1 MKKLISLLVM
11 LAVVVSTIPAFAT
24 SQSKGYEFILPAEF
38 TDIRIDKRF
47 GVYTAT
53 HKNGKTAIYDI
64 NGNKVS
70 DDYDYIGEFDD
81 FNTIAKK
88 DGKNYLL
95 GYHGIVSYEIEGN
108 PVAFSDS
115 VAFIDLGNNNDGR
128 PLSYYQGNFGV
139 AIGGKIVSEQ
149 PYEKYVQKNHYD
161 CFKFYNGHMLYFE
174 NGKVGTVNTDFEVE
188 IPAIY
193 DNIYLAHEGWLIIGE
208 KNGKYGFIGEDLPI
222 QGKFEY
228 DYIEPLYDDNRSF
241 YITQKDGLYGL
252 VNEAGDEIIKP
263 SLTYTP
269 EKIYPDNEL
278 IVVSKQ
284 NEREY
289 KDEYGLLYGVIDFKG
304 NIVLPVEHI
313 DVVGISEGRI
323 SEKKSYDHGGF
334 YDLEGKEVSE
344 FNYRMIST
352 FSEGRIF
359 ASRENSDGSWNNH
372 VLDYDGNVLFEAPN
386 WSNGYKNGVAYVFGK
401 KFIDRD
407 GNVVADLAEDK
418 LTVSSSYW
426 WDGANLWGQTQK
438 DNFIVSNGEYY
449 GVIRLKLPDKNN
461 EPVYE
466 YEYIDYGNVKRLD
479 VFNEGYVFEFY
490 DGSVKYLDLYGNE
503 VESLFN
509 NDFSDVILDELR
521 SIYGEN
527 NAFSFGDEYYK
538 IKVDG
543 KWRIID
549 KYRKVIKQF
558 EDGDA
563 YLVMGCD
570 DYVLI
575 EKENSTEI
583 ADRDYNVIHAFPN
596 EFVTYITEDGH
607 IITYD
612 SDRVFKLY
620 DKDKNIIEDGANNIE
635 YLGKGVFSV
644 YKSNVSNKLINSEG
658 KVIIS
663 GYNYVTGVGD
673 NGYIGVST
681 YDFEGYINTDGKY
694 LFALPKGYYV
704 QGKFSEGLASV
715 VQDMVYSRYGKTSYI
730 NEKGELALVQN
741 KSETGLEWSRGGE
754 FKNGIAYIGRG
765 VGKAGTIS
773 GNLVRCLYDNPSDWA
788 AEDIETAKQNN
799 LVPLHLQ
806 NRYRKNITRESFCEI
821 IYQLPFVKQ
830 KTSAN
835 IISKYSDTD
844 NEIILKLSDMGIING
859 VGDGKFDPDSFL
871 TREQASTILCR
882 VYELMDNNLLADE
895 QLFSDDNY
903 ISDWAKDAVYKMK
916 KYGIMN
922 GTGDNNFSPKENY
935 TTEQSIVTILR
946 LFNKLNG
953 EQ

>member
-1 MKKLISLLVM
+1 MKKLICLLVA
-11 LAVVVSTIPAFAT
+11 LTIVISSFPVFSI
-24 SQSKGYEFILPAEF
+24 SQSKGYEFILNAEY
-38 TDIRIDKRF
+38 TDIRFDKRF

-53 HKNGKTAIYDI
+53 NKNGISAIYDI
-64 NGNKVS
+64 NGNKLS

-95 GYHGIVSYEIEGN
+95 GYHGKVSYEIEGN
-108 PVAFSDS
+108 PIAFSDS

-139 AIGGKIVSEQ
+139 AFGGKIVSEH
-149 PYEKYVQKNHYD
+149 PYEKFVQKNHYD
-161 CFKFYNGHMLYFE
+161 CFRFYNGHLLYFE
-174 NGKVGTVNTDFEVE
+174 NGKVGTVNSDFEVE

-193 DNIYLAHEGWLIIGE
+193 DNIYLAKKGWLIIGV
-208 KNGKYGFIGEDLPI
+208 KDGKYGFIGEDLPI

-228 DYIEPLYDDNRSF
+228 DYIEPIYDDNRSF

-263 SLTYTP
+263 GLVYEP

-278 IVVSKQ
+278 VVVSKP
-284 NEREY
+284 NDREDKY
-289 KDEYGLLYGVIDFKG
+289 EYGLLYGVIDFKG
-304 NIVLPVEHI
+304 NLVLSVDHI
-313 DVVGISEGRI
+313 DIPGISEGRI
-323 SEKKSYDHGGF
+323 CAKKSYDHGGF
-334 YDLEGKEVSE
+334 YDLEGNEISE

-352 FSEGRIF
+352 FSEGRVF
-359 ASRENSDGSWNNH
+359 AAKQNKDGTWNNH
-372 VLDYDGNVLFEAPN
+372 VLDYDGNVLFESPD

-401 KFIDRD
+401 KFIDKY
-407 GNVVADLAEDK
+407 GNVVADLSGDN

-426 WDGANLWGQTQK
+426 WDGANMWGQTQK
-438 DNFIVSNGEYY
+438 DNFVVSNGEYY
-449 GVIRLKLPDKNN
+449 GVIRLNVTSKNN

-466 YEYIDYGNVKRLD
+466 YEYIDYNNVKRLD
-479 VFNEGYVFEFY
+479 VFNEGYVFELY
-490 DGSVKYLDLYGNE
+490 SGEIKYLDLFGNE
-503 VESLFN
+503 VESLFGQEQK
-509 NDFSDVILDELR
+509 DEILDELR

-575 EKENSTEI
+575 EKENSSEI
-583 ADRDYNVIHAFPN
+583 ADRDYNVIHTFPN
-596 EFVTYITEDGH
+596 EFVTYITEDGY

-612 SDRVFKLY
+612 NDRAYKLY
-620 DKDKNIIEDGANNIE
+620 DNDKNIIEDGANNIE
-635 YLGKGVFSV
+635 YLGKGVFAV
-644 YKSNVSNKLINSEG
+644 YKNNVSNKLINSQG

-715 VQDMVYSRYGKTSYI
+715 VQDIVYSRYGKTSYI
-730 NEKGELALVQN
+730 NEKGELALVQKQN
-741 KSETGLEWSRGGE
+741 ESGPEWSMGGE

-765 VGKAGTIS
+765 VGKAGCVS
-773 GNLVRCLYDNPSDWA
+773 GNLVRCVYDNPSDWA
-788 AEDIETAKQNN
+788 SGDIETAKQNS
-799 LVPLHLQ
+799 LVPEHLQ

-821 IYQLPFVKQ
+821 IYQLPFVKE
-830 KTSAN
+830 KTN
-835 IISKYSDTD
+835 NKIDSKFSDTD
-844 NEIILKLSDMGIING
+844 NEIVLKLSDIGIVNG
-859 VGDGKFDPDSFL
+859 VGNGKFEPDSFL
-871 TREQASTILCR
+871 TREQAATILSR
-882 VYELMDNNLLADE
+882 IYALYYNNADYDNKLFAD
-895 QLFSDDNY
+895 DIY
-903 ISDWAKDAVYKMK
+903 ISDWAKQAVYTVK
-916 KYGIMN
+916 KFGIMN
-922 GTGDNNFSPKENY
+922 GTGDNNFSPKQNY

-946 LFNKLNG
+946 LYNIIK
-953 EQ
+953 